1 MSLMKSYKLLFVLLI
16 MLFFS
21 CNKDYTQREK
31 YRIEELTA
39 NHIYKHKVSDDAF
52 VFCLDTIKSDNEYVE
67 LEEEYCRRGE
77 GKTAYLFL
85 SSYNTYLQVLPQ
97 YLCDDTIWSCWR
109 IRNDLGLIVNPDGR
123 WLVDDELVM
132 KLCQSKLDSLTSNY
146 YNNLKLKNR
155 LKYALINFNVKAI
168 KDNSKRDSLYVSLL
182 HSYYSLIKKE
192 KVKSGLLIDSLQKV
206 YPFNLAIGKRT
217 ILPPQFY
224 REVD

>member
-1 MSLMKSYKLLFVLLI
+1 

-21 CNKDYTQREK
+21 CKKDYTQREK
-31 YRIEELTA
+31 DRIEELTS
-39 NHIYKHKVSDDAF
+39 NHIYQLKVPDDAF
-52 VFCLDTIKSDNEYVE
+52 VFCLDTIKSDDEYGK
-67 LEEEYCRRGE
+67 LGDEYCNRGE

-109 IRNDLGLIVNPDGR
+109 IRNDLGLIANSDGR
-123 WLVDDELVM
+123 WLVDDELVV
-132 KLCQSKLDSLTSNY
+132 KLGQSTLDSLTSNY

-206 YPFNLAIGKRT
+206 YPFNLAIGNGT

-224 REVD
+224 KQED